1 MFFCMNNTS
10 ALSARALSDPTA
22 LLRYRDGIYAVDL
35 MTAAIGELD
44 FFTWLRDHP
53 GTLGQ
58 VCEGFGFA
66 GRPADVL
73 LSLAMAN
80 GLVER
85 DCDGVYHVTELA
97 REHACKGSPWSL
109 TPYFSGNGD
118 RPIVADFLTVLRS
131 GKPAGWGG
139 EEGTEDWHGGMKA
152 EAFAE
157 SFTALMNARG
167 LYLGSALADGL
178 DLSGRDRL
186 LDIGGGSGIY
196 ACCLANANPDLAAV
210 VLEQVPVDAIAGR
223 EISSR
228 GLSGR
233 IGVVAGDMFKEMTW
247 PDDCDVHLFSNVLH
261 DWDTAEIRQLLANSF
276 SCLAPGG
283 LLVVHEVF
291 LNRAKDGPLPAAE
304 YSAILMH
311 STQGRCYGVGEMEEM
326 IFSAGFVDFTHT
338 DTAGDRGMITAV
350 RP

>member
-1 MFFCMNNTS
+1 MVYGMKNTPG
-10 ALSARALSDPTA
+10 LSERAVTDPTA

-58 VCEGFGFA
+58 ICEGFGFA
-66 GRPADVL
+66 ERPADVL

-85 DCDGVYHVTELA
+85 DRDVVYHVTEMA
-97 REHACKGSPWSL
+97 QEHACKGSPWSL
-109 TPYFSGNGD
+109 TPYYGGNGD

-139 EEGTEDWHGGMKA
+139 EQGAEDWHDGMK
-152 EAFAE
+152 EEDFAE

-167 LYLGSALADGL
+167 LYLGSALADRL
-178 DLSGRDRL
+178 DLSGRSRL

-196 ACCLANANPDLAAV
+196 ACCLVNTNPGLEAL
-210 VLEQVPVDAIAGR
+210 VLEQAPVDAIAGR
-223 EISSR
+223 EIASR
-228 GLSGR
+228 SLSGR
-233 IGVVAGDMFKEMTW
+233 IGVVTGDMFEQRAW
-247 PDDCDVHLFSNVLH
+247 PGDCDVHLFSNVLH
-261 DWDTAEIRQLLANSF
+261 DWDMVEIRQLLTNSF
-276 SCLAPGG
+276 SRLSPGG

-291 LNRAKDGPLPAAE
+291 LNRTKDGPLPAAE

-326 IFSAGFVDFTHT
+326 ISSAGFVDFTHA